1 MKCPYCRAITNENK
15 CPICKAAIPVPVR
28 EKFTENKEKEYKKQ
42 EEK

>member
-15 CPICKAAIPVPVR
+15 CPICKALIPIP
-28 EKFTENKEKEYKKQ
+28 TKEKAEYKSDKKQ